1 MPLDLRSPRA
11 IRRQQIRNGFLCTI
25 GLTVIAIAVF
35 AASYSTAGSQFVSAQ
50 AIHPDCKGD
59 AKC

>member
-1 MPLDLRSPRA
+1 MGSEMC
-11 IRRQQIRNGFLCTI
+11 IRDSIRDVFLGII

>member
-1 MPLDLRSPRA
+1 MPLDLRNPRA
-11 IRRQQIRNGFLCTI
+11 IRRQQIRDVFLGII
-25 GLTVIAIAVF
+25 GLTVITIAVF
-35 AASYSTAGSQFVSAQ
+35 AASYTAAGSQFVSAQ

>member
-1 MPLDLRSPRA
+1 MRPDLRNPRA
-11 IRRQQIRNGFLCTI
+11 IRRQNIRDVFLGII

-35 AASYSTAGSQFVSAQ
+35 AASYTAAGSHFIEAQ
-50 AIHPDCKGD
+50 AIHPDCMGD

>member
-1 MPLDLRSPRA
+1 MTLDLRNPRA
-11 IRRQQIRNGFLCTI
+11 IRRQNIRDALLCAI
-25 GLTVIAIAVF
+25 GLTVIAIAIF
-35 AASYSTAGSQFVSAQ
+35 AASYSTAGSQFVSVQ